1 MMNKQPKVIGFIGL
15 GLIGGSIAKAI
26 RFFYP
31 KIHLIA
37 ASGHPETIDAALS
50 ENLIDEGCSDVSSA
64 FSKCDYIFLCAPV
77 SYNAKYLETLKPI
90 IKKDCIITDV
100 GSTKTDIHQRV
111 SDLHMEENFI
121 GGHPMAGSE
130 KTGLENAK
138 RHLIENAYYVIT
150 PTKKVSQEA
159 VSDYVEFIGSLKAL
173 PLVLDYEQHDHIT
186 AAISHLPHLI
196 AAGLV
201 NLVKHN
207 DSKEQYMKTMAAG
220 GFKDI
225 TRIASSSPVMWEQI
239 CMTNHANISE
249 LLGKYI
255 ESMEQI
261 KTSLDTMN
269 GQQIYDLFEESREYR
284 NSISDVSRGP
294 IKKAYVLY
302 VDLLDEAGGIATV
315 ATILACNQ
323 INLKN
328 IGIVNNREF
337 EEAVL
342 KIEFYEEEPC
352 KKAASLLNKHRYTVY
367 ER

>member
-1 MMNKQPKVIGFIGL
+1 MKKQPEIIGFVGL

-26 RFFYP
+26 RHFYP
-31 KIHLIA
+31 NIQIVA
-37 ASGHPETIDAALS
+37 TSGRKETVDLALS
-50 ENLIDEGCSDVSSA
+50 ENLIDEGCYEVGNA
-64 FSKCDYIFLCAPV
+64 FAECDYIFLCAPV
-77 SYNAKYLETLKPI
+77 SYNAKYLADLKPV

-100 GSTKTDIHQRV
+100 GSTKTDIHTRV
-111 SDLHMEENFI
+111 IELDMEENFI

-130 KTGLENAK
+130 KTGLDNSK

-150 PTKKVSQEA
+150 PTAKVAKEA
-159 VSDYVEFIGSLKAL
+159 VEDYVEFIGSLKAL
-173 PLVLDYEQHDHIT
+173 PLVLDYKQHDYIT

-207 DSKEQYMKTMAAG
+207 DCEQQYMKTVAAG

-239 CMTNHANISE
+239 CMTNYENISE
-249 LLGKYI
+249 LLDKYI
-255 ESMEQI
+255 ESMKEI
-261 KTSLDTMN
+261 KNSLDEKR
-269 GQQIYDLFEESREYR
+269 GHDIYDLFEESRDYR
-284 NSISDVSRGP
+284 NSITDVSHGP
-294 IKKAYVLY
+294 IKKAYALY
-302 VDLLDEAGGIATV
+302 VDLVDETGGIATV

-352 KKAASLLNKHRYTVY
+352 KKAAALLNKHRYTVY

>member
-1 MMNKQPKVIGFIGL
+1 MKKQPEIIGFIGL
-15 GLIGGSIAKAI
+15 GLIGGSIAKAV
-26 RFFYP
+26 RHFYP
-31 KIHLIA
+31 QIKIIA
-37 ASGHPETIDAALS
+37 ASGHRSTLELALR
-50 ENLIDEGCSDVSSA
+50 ERIIDEAADTVGET
-64 FSKCDYIFLCAPV
+64 FSCCDYIFLCAPV
-77 SYNAKYLETLKPI
+77 SYNASYLQDLKPY

-100 GSTKTDIHQRV
+100 GSTKTDIHTAV
-111 SDLHMEENFI
+111 TKLDMEANFI

-130 KTGLENAK
+130 KTGLENSK
-138 RHLIENAYYVIT
+138 RHLIENAYYIVT
-150 PTKKVSQEA
+150 PSAKVSAAA
-159 VSDYVEFIGSLKAL
+159 VDDYVELIASLKAL
-173 PLVLDYEQHDHIT
+173 PLVLDYKEHDYIT
-186 AAISHLPHLI
+186 AAVSHLPHLI

-207 DSKEQYMKTMAAG
+207 DSEAEYMKTVAAG

-239 CMTNHANISE
+239 CMTNRENIS
-249 LLGKYI
+249 LLLEKYI
-255 ESMEQI
+255 ESMKDI
-261 KTSLDTMN
+261 KCSLDN
-269 GQQIYDLFEESREYR
+269 ARGGDIYALFTESGEYR
-284 NSISDVSRGP
+284 SSISDRSAGP
-294 IKKAYVLY
+294 LKKDYALY
-302 VDLLDEAGGIATV
+302 VDLVDEAGGIATV

-352 KKAASLLNKHRYTVY
+352 RKASALLKKHRYTVY

>member
-1 MMNKQPKVIGFIGL
+1 MKKQPKIIGFVGL

-26 RFFYP
+26 RYFYP
-31 KIHLIA
+31 DIKIVA
-37 ASGHPETIDAALS
+37 TSGRKETLDLALS
-50 ENLIDEGCSDVSSA
+50 ENIIDEGCYEVGET

-77 SYNAKYLETLKPI
+77 SFNAKYLADLKPI
-90 IKKDCIITDV
+90 IKTDCIITDV
-100 GSTKTDIHQRV
+100 GSTKTDIHTRV
-111 SDLHMEENFI
+111 SELDMESNFI

-130 KTGLENAK
+130 KTGLDNSK
-138 RHLIENAYYVIT
+138 RHLIENAYYVVT
-150 PTKKVSQEA
+150 PTSKVSTEA
-159 VSDYVEFIGSLKAL
+159 VEDYVEFIGSLKAL
-173 PLVLDYEQHDHIT
+173 PLVLDYKQHDYIT

-207 DSKEQYMKTMAAG
+207 DSEEQYMKKVAAG

-225 TRIASSSPVMWEQI
+225 TRIASSSPIMWEQI
-239 CMTNHANISE
+239 CVTNHENISE

-255 ESMEQI
+255 ESMQEI
-261 KTSLDTMN
+261 KDSLDSVR
-269 GQQIYDLFEESREYR
+269 GQDIYDLFEESRDYR
-284 NSISDVSRGP
+284 NSITDVSHGP
-294 IKKAYVLY
+294 IKKAYALY
-302 VDLLDEAGGIATV
+302 VDLVDETGGIATV

-352 KKAASLLNKHRYTVY
+352 KKAATLLDKHRYTVY

>member
-1 MMNKQPKVIGFIGL
+1 MKKQPKIIGFVGL

-26 RFFYP
+26 RYFYP
-31 KIHLIA
+31 DIKIVA
-37 ASGHPETIDAALS
+37 TSGRKETLDLALS
-50 ENLIDEGCSDVSSA
+50 ENIIDEGCYEVGET

-77 SYNAKYLETLKPI
+77 SFNAKYLADLKPI
-90 IKKDCIITDV
+90 IKTDCIITDV
-100 GSTKTDIHQRV
+100 GSTKTDIHTRV
-111 SDLHMEENFI
+111 SELDMESNFI

-130 KTGLENAK
+130 KTGLDNSK
-138 RHLIENAYYVIT
+138 RHLIENAYYVVT
-150 PTKKVSQEA
+150 PTSKVSTEA
-159 VSDYVEFIGSLKAL
+159 VEDYVEFIGSLKAL
-173 PLVLDYEQHDHIT
+173 PLVLDYKQHDYIT

-207 DSKEQYMKTMAAG
+207 DSEEQYMKKVAAG

-225 TRIASSSPVMWEQI
+225 TRIASSSPIMWEQI
-239 CMTNHANISE
+239 CVTNHENISE

-255 ESMEQI
+255 ESMQEI
-261 KTSLDTMN
+261 KDSLDSVR
-269 GQQIYDLFEESREYR
+269 GQDIYDLFEESRDYR
-284 NSISDVSRGP
+284 NSITDVSHGP
-294 IKKAYVLY
+294 IKKAYALY
-302 VDLLDEAGGIATV
+302 VDLVDETGGIATV

-352 KKAASLLNKHRYTVY
+352 KKAAALLDKHRYTVY

>member
-1 MMNKQPKVIGFIGL
+1 MKKQPKIIGFVGL

-26 RFFYP
+26 RYFYP
-31 KIHLIA
+31 DIKIVA
-37 ASGHPETIDAALS
+37 TSGRKETLDLALS
-50 ENLIDEGCSDVSSA
+50 ENIIDEGCYEVGET

-77 SYNAKYLETLKPI
+77 SFNAKYLADLKPI
-90 IKKDCIITDV
+90 IKTDCIITDV
-100 GSTKTDIHQRV
+100 GSTKTDIHTRV
-111 SDLHMEENFI
+111 SELDMESNFI

-130 KTGLENAK
+130 KTGLDNSK
-138 RHLIENAYYVIT
+138 RHLIENAYYVVT
-150 PTKKVSQEA
+150 PTSKVSTEA
-159 VSDYVEFIGSLKAL
+159 VEDYVEFIGSLKAL
-173 PLVLDYEQHDHIT
+173 PLVLDYKQHDYIT

-207 DSKEQYMKTMAAG
+207 DSEEQYMKKVAAG

-225 TRIASSSPVMWEQI
+225 TRIASSSPIMWEQI
-239 CMTNHANISE
+239 CVTNHENISE

-255 ESMEQI
+255 ESMQEI
-261 KTSLDTMN
+261 KDSLDSVR
-269 GQQIYDLFEESREYR
+269 GQDIYDLFEESRDYR
-284 NSISDVSRGP
+284 NSITDVSHGP
-294 IKKAYVLY
+294 IKKAYALY
-302 VDLLDEAGGIATV
+302 VDLVDETGGIATV

-352 KKAASLLNKHRYTVY
+352 KKAAALLRKHRYTVY

>member
-1 MMNKQPKVIGFIGL
+1 MKKQPEIVGFVGL

-26 RFFYP
+26 RHFYP
-31 KIHLIA
+31 KIHIIA
-37 ASGHPETIDAALS
+37 ASGRRETVDLALS
-50 ENLIDEGCSDVSSA
+50 ENLIDEGCYEVGDSFA
-64 FSKCDYIFLCAPV
+64 KCDYIFLCAPV
-77 SYNAKYLETLKPI
+77 SYNAKYLADLKPV

-100 GSTKTDIHQRV
+100 GSTKTDIHSRV
-111 SDLHMEENFI
+111 SELDMEANFI

-130 KTGLENAK
+130 KTGLDNSK

-150 PTKKVSQEA
+150 PTAKVSKEA
-159 VSDYVEFIGSLKAL
+159 VADYVEFIGSLKAL
-173 PLVLDYEQHDHIT
+173 PLVLDYKQHDYIT

-207 DSKEQYMKTMAAG
+207 DCEQQYMKTVAAG

-239 CMTNHANISE
+239 CMTNHENISK
-249 LLGKYI
+249 LLDKYI
-255 ESMEQI
+255 ESMKEI
-261 KTSLDTMN
+261 KASLDEKR
-269 GQQIYDLFEESREYR
+269 GQDIYDLFEESRDYR
-284 NSISDVSRGP
+284 NSITDVSHGP
-294 IKKAYVLY
+294 IKKAYALY
-302 VDLLDEAGGIATV
+302 VDLVDETGGIATV

-352 KKAASLLNKHRYTVY
+352 KKAAALLNKHRYTVY

>member
-1 MMNKQPKVIGFIGL
+1 MKKRPEIIGFIGL

-26 RFFYP
+26 RHFYP
-31 KIHLIA
+31 DIHIIGT
-37 ASGHPETIDAALS
+37 SGKKETIELALS
-50 ENLIDEGCSDVSSA
+50 ENIIDEGCYEAGKA
-64 FSKCDYIFLCAPV
+64 FSQCDYIFLCAPV
-77 SYNAKYLETLKPI
+77 SCNAKYLAELKPL

-100 GSTKTDIHQRV
+100 GSTKTDIHKRV
-111 SDLHMEENFI
+111 IELDMEENFI

-130 KTGLENAK
+130 KTGLENSK
-138 RHLIENAYYVIT
+138 RHLIENAYYIIT
-150 PTKKVSQEA
+150 PTAKVSKEA
-159 VSDYVEFIGSLKAL
+159 VADYEEFIGSLKAL
-173 PLVLDYEQHDHIT
+173 PVVLDYNQHDYIT

-207 DSKEQYMKTMAAG
+207 DSEQQYMKKMAAG

-225 TRIASSSPVMWEQI
+225 TRIASSSPIMWEQI
-239 CMTNHANISE
+239 CMTNHENISE

-255 ESMEQI
+255 DSMQEI
-261 KTSLDTMN
+261 KDSLDGVR
-269 GQQIYDLFEESREYR
+269 GQEIYDLFEESRDSR
-284 NSISDVSRGP
+284 NSISDVSHGP
-294 IKKAYVLY
+294 IKKSYALY
-302 VDLLDEAGGIATV
+302 IDLVDETGGIATV

-328 IGIVNNREF
+328 IGIGNNRMF

-352 KKAASLLNKHRYTVY
+352 KKAAALLNKHRYTVY

>member
-1 MMNKQPKVIGFIGL
+1 MKKQPEIIGFVGL
-15 GLIGGSIAKAI
+15 GLIGGSIAKAV
-26 RFFYP
+26 RHFYP
-31 KIHLIA
+31 QIHIVA
-37 ASGHPETIDAALS
+37 TSGHKETVDLALS
-50 ENLIDEGCSDVSSA
+50 ENLIDEGCYEVGDA

-77 SYNAKYLETLKPI
+77 SYNAKYLAELKPV

-100 GSTKTDIHQRV
+100 GSTKTDIHTKV
-111 SDLHMEENFI
+111 TELGMEENFI

-130 KTGLENAK
+130 KTGLHNSK
-138 RHLIENAYYVIT
+138 RHLIENAYYVVT
-150 PTKKVSQEA
+150 PTEKVSKEA
-159 VSDYVEFIGSLKAL
+159 VEDYVEFIGSLNAL
-173 PLVLDYEQHDHIT
+173 PLVLDYNQHDYIT
-186 AAISHLPHLI
+186 AAISHLQHLI

-201 NLVKHN
+201 NLEKHN
-207 DSKEQYMKTMAAG
+207 DCEQQYMKTVAAG

-239 CMTNHANISE
+239 CMTNHENISE
-249 LLGKYI
+249 LLDKYI
-255 ESMEQI
+255 ESMKEI
-261 KTSLDTMN
+261 KASLDEER
-269 GQQIYDLFEESREYR
+269 GQDIYDLFEESRDYR
-284 NSISDVSRGP
+284 NSITDVSHGP

-302 VDLLDEAGGIATV
+302 VDLVDETGGIATV

-352 KKAASLLNKHRYTVY
+352 KKAAALLNKHRYTVY

>member
-1 MMNKQPKVIGFIGL
+1 MCTGFFQCQI
-15 GLIGGSIAKAI
+15 
-26 RFFYP
+26 
-31 KIHLIA
+31 
-37 ASGHPETIDAALS
+37 
-50 ENLIDEGCSDVSSA
+50 SA
-64 FSKCDYIFLCAPV
+64 D
-77 SYNAKYLETLKPI
+77 LKPI
-90 IKKDCIITDV
+90 IKTDCIITDV
-100 GSTKTDIHQRV
+100 GSTKTDIHTRV
-111 SDLHMEENFI
+111 SELDMESNFI

-130 KTGLENAK
+130 KTGLDNSK
-138 RHLIENAYYVIT
+138 RHLIENAYYVVT
-150 PTKKVSQEA
+150 PTSKVSAEA
-159 VSDYVEFIGSLKAL
+159 VEDYVEFIGSLKAL
-173 PLVLDYEQHDHIT
+173 PLVLDYKQHDYIT

-207 DSKEQYMKTMAAG
+207 DSEEQYMKKVAAG

-225 TRIASSSPVMWEQI
+225 TRIASSSPIMWEQI
-239 CMTNHANISE
+239 CVTNHENISE

-255 ESMEQI
+255 ESMQEI
-261 KTSLDTMN
+261 KDSLDSVC
-269 GQQIYDLFEESREYR
+269 GQDIYDLFEESRDYR
-284 NSISDVSRGP
+284 NSITDVSHGP
-294 IKKAYVLY
+294 IKKAYALY
-302 VDLLDEAGGIATV
+302 VDLVDETGGIATV

-352 KKAASLLNKHRYTVY
+352 KKAAALLDKHRYTVY

>member
-1 MMNKQPKVIGFIGL
+1 MKNTPKVVGFIGL

-26 RFFYP
+26 RHFYP
-31 KIHLIA
+31 QIKIIA
-37 ASGHPETIDAALS
+37 TSGHMETVDRALS
-50 ENLIDEGCSDVSSA
+50 ENIIDEGYDKVNKA
-64 FSKCDYIFLCAPV
+64 FSECDYIFLCAPV
-77 SYNAKYLETLKPI
+77 SCNTKYLADLKPV

-100 GSTKTDIHQRV
+100 GSTKTDIHQKV
-111 SDLHMEENFI
+111 IQLDMEENFI

-130 KTGLENAK
+130 KTGLDHAK
-138 RHLIENAYYVIT
+138 RHLIENAYYIIT
-150 PTKKVSQEA
+150 PTAKVSQEA
-159 VSDYVEFIGSLKAL
+159 VEDYRELIASFNAI
-173 PLVLDYEQHDHIT
+173 PLVLDYREHDYIT

-207 DSKEQYMKTMAAG
+207 DSDAEYMKTMAAG

-239 CMTNHANISE
+239 CMTNHENISI
-249 LLGKYI
+249 LLDKYI
-255 ESMEQI
+255 ESMKKI
-261 KTSLDTMN
+261 KDSLDN
-269 GQQIYDLFEESREYR
+269 ERGQEIFDLFEESGTYR
-284 NSISDVSRGP
+284 STFSDHSGGP

-302 VDLLDEAGGIATV
+302 VDLVDEAGGIATV

-342 KIEFYEEEPC
+342 KIEFYEEAPC
-352 KKAASLLNKHRYTVY
+352 KKAAALLRKHRYTVY

>member
-1 MMNKQPKVIGFIGL
+1 MKKQPEIIGFVGL
-15 GLIGGSIAKAI
+15 GLIGGSIAKAV
-26 RFFYP
+26 RHFYP
-31 KIHLIA
+31 QIHIIA
-37 ASGHPETIDAALS
+37 ASGRKETVDLALS
-50 ENLIDEGCSDVSSA
+50 EKLIDEGCYEVGNA
-64 FSKCDYIFLCAPV
+64 FAKCDYIFLCAPV
-77 SYNAKYLETLKPI
+77 SYNAKYLADLKPI

-100 GSTKTDIHQRV
+100 GSTKTDIHMRV
-111 SDLHMEENFI
+111 KELDMEENFI

-130 KTGLENAK
+130 KTGLDNSK
-138 RHLIENAYYVIT
+138 RHLIENAYYVVT
-150 PTKKVSQEA
+150 PTEKVSKDA
-159 VSDYVEFIGSLKAL
+159 VEDYVEFIGSLKAL
-173 PLVLDYEQHDHIT
+173 PLVLDYKQHDYIT

-207 DSKEQYMKTMAAG
+207 DSEEQYMKTVAAG

-225 TRIASSSPVMWEQI
+225 TRIASSSPIMWEQI
-239 CMTNHANISE
+239 CMTNHENISE

-255 ESMEQI
+255 ESMQEI
-261 KTSLDTMN
+261 KASLDN
-269 GQQIYDLFEESREYR
+269 VRGQDIYDLFEESRDYR
-284 NSISDVSRGP
+284 NSITDVSHGP
-294 IKKAYVLY
+294 IKKAYALY
-302 VDLLDEAGGIATV
+302 VDLVDETGGIATV

-352 KKAASLLNKHRYTVY
+352 KKAAALLDKHRYTVY

>member
-1 MMNKQPKVIGFIGL
+1 MKKHPKIIGFIGL
-15 GLIGGSIAKAI
+15 GLIGGSIAKAV
-26 RFFYP
+26 RCFYP
-31 KIHLIA
+31 DIHIVA
-37 ASGHPETIDAALS
+37 ASGRKETVDLALS
-50 ENLIDEGCSDVSSA
+50 ENLIDEGCYEVGESFA
-64 FSKCDYIFLCAPV
+64 KCDYIFLCAPV
-77 SYNAKYLETLKPI
+77 SCNAKYLETLKSI
-90 IKKDCIITDV
+90 IKTDCIITDV
-100 GSTKTDIHQRV
+100 GSTKTDIHTRV
-111 SDLHMEENFI
+111 TQLSMEENFI

-130 KTGLENAK
+130 KTGLDNAK

-150 PTKKVSQEA
+150 PTDKVNPSA
-159 VSDYVEFIGSLKAL
+159 VEDYVEFISSLKAL
-173 PLVLDYEQHDHIT
+173 PLVLDYRQHDHIT

-207 DSKEQYMKTMAAG
+207 DCDEQYMKKVAAG

-239 CMTNHANISE
+239 CMTNSENISD

-255 ESMEQI
+255 ESLQEI
-261 KTSLDTMN
+261 KTSLEEKN
-269 GQQIYDLFEESREYR
+269 GQEIYDLFEESRDYR
-284 NSISDVSRGP
+284 NSISDQSYGP
-294 IKKAYVLY
+294 LKKAYVLY
-302 VDLLDEAGGIATV
+302 VDLVDETGGIATV

-352 KKAASLLNKHRYTVY
+352 KKASALLNKHRYTVY

>member
-1 MMNKQPKVIGFIGL
+1 MKKQPKIIGFIGL

-26 RFFYP
+26 RHFYP
-31 KIHLIA
+31 DIKIVA
-37 ASGHPETIDAALS
+37 TSGRAETVDLALS
-50 ENLIDEGCSDVSSA
+50 ENLIDLGYYQVDEH
-64 FSKCDYIFLCAPV
+64 FSQCDYIFLCAPV

-90 IKKDCIITDV
+90 IKSDCIITDV
-100 GSTKTDIHQRV
+100 GSTKTDIHTRV
-111 SDLHMEENFI
+111 IELGMEENFI

-130 KTGLENAK
+130 KTGLDHAK
-138 RHLIENAYYVIT
+138 RHLIENAYYIIT
-150 PTKKVSQEA
+150 PTEKVS
-159 VSDYVEFIGSLKAL
+159 SDSVADYAEFIGSLNAL
-173 PLVLDYEQHDHIT
+173 PLVLDYKEHDYVT

-207 DSKEQYMKTMAAG
+207 DSKDEYMKTMAAG

-239 CMTNHANISE
+239 CMTNRENISL

-255 ESMEQI
+255 ESMQQI
-261 KTSLDTMN
+261 QASLDQEQ
-269 GQQIYDLFEESREYR
+269 GQDIYHLFEESGTYR
-284 NSISDVSRGP
+284 NSFSDHSHGP
-294 IKKAYVLY
+294 LKKAYVLY
-302 VDLLDEAGGIATV
+302 VDLVDETGGIATV

-352 KKAASLLNKHRYTVY
+352 KKAAALLNKHRYTVY